1 MIGILKRWRQFGRR
15 YFWPHLLWGMVA
27 ATLGVPSLANAEQPR
42 PSAQTITLQRLIAAH
57 HSHVSLQLL
66 SGKRRGQG
74 VDYWHQYAPRIAI
87 RQLSSHLAPSHAQ
100 YRLSAEQQRQHLV
113 LLSSLSSLLTRQ
125 PTLYVT
131 PPYSRPSRCV
141 PSSHG
146 HLPALWLARVQG
158 IRAGPA
164 VAA

>member
-1 MIGILKRWRQFGRR
+1 M
-15 YFWPHLLWGMVA
+15 
-27 ATLGVPSLANAEQPR
+27 
-42 PSAQTITLQRLIAAH
+42 
-57 HSHVSLQLL
+57 L

-74 VDYWHQYAPRIAI
+74 VDYWHQYALRIAI
-87 RQLSSHLAPSHAQ
+87 RQLSSRLTPPHAQ
-100 YRLSAEQQRQHLV
+100 NCLSAEQQRQHLV

-125 PTLYVT
+125 PTLYAT
-131 PPYSRPSRCV
+131 PLHPWPSRYA

-164 VAA
+164 IAA

>member
-1 MIGILKRWRQFGRR
+1 M
-15 YFWPHLLWGMVA
+15 
-27 ATLGVPSLANAEQPR
+27 
-42 PSAQTITLQRLIAAH
+42 
-57 HSHVSLQLL
+57 
-66 SGKRRGQG
+66 
-74 VDYWHQYAPRIAI
+74 DYWHQYALRIAI

-158 IRAGPA
+158 SAPVPLSPPEFTVSLFVRVLIRVVWATHERLYNY
-164 VAA
+164 VN